1 MHPQLQALAD
11 EFHFAT
17 ARLHAL
23 ARAVPAEKWGVRRD
37 PARWSVAECVAHLN
51 LTAEGY
57 AEILREAITRDQR
70 PTTPFTGRYRRDF
83 WGWILWKM
91 MPPPYRIRTP
101 TIARFVPQA
110 VAPVGQLVAEFE
122 KWQQIQLDLLAAA
135 NGLPLNSIRVTS
147 PFNAK
152 LQYNLYSCFSILPPH
167 QHRHLWQAEQVWT

>member
-1 MHPQLQALAD
+1 
-11 EFHFAT
+11 
-17 ARLHAL
+17 
-23 ARAVPAEKWGVRRD
+23 
-37 PARWSVAECVAHLN
+37 
-51 LTAEGY
+51 
-57 AEILREAITRDQR
+57 
-70 PTTPFTGRYRRDF
+70 
-83 WGWILWKM
+83 